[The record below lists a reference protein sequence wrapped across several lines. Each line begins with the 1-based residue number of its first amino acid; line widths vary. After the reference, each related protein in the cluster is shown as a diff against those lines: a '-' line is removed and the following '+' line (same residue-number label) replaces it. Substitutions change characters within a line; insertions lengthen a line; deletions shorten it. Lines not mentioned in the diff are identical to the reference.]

1 MNLEKIRNIEERLLK
16 NRKRLQ
22 EEKDQKK
29 KNILRLRIGIDELKI
44 KIERL
49 QD

>member
-1 MNLEKIRNIEERLLK
+1 MNLEKIRNIEQRLLK

>member
-1 MNLEKIRNIEERLLK
+1 MNLEKIRTIEERIIK

-29 KNILRLRIGIDELKI
+29 KNILRLRISIDELKI

>member
-1 MNLEKIRNIEERLLK
+1 MNYEKIRQIEIRIAK

-29 KNILRLRIGIDELKI
+29 KNILQLRISIDELKN